1 MEKIVDAKGQ
11 TCPIPIIMTKKAL
24 KEIDEGVVV
33 TSVDNQISK
42 ENLEKM
48 AKEMGLSF
56 ETKKEGDTFSVRI
69 TKEIENIP
77 SENLDKKNTVVV
89 ISSDKMGEGMEELG
103 KILMK
108 GFIYTLT
115 EMDELPSTI
124 LFYNSGARLT
134 VEGSDSI
141 EDLKILQEN
150 GTEILTCGTCLN
162 FYGIQ
167 DKLSIGEVSNMYTIV
182 EKQIKAEKIIRP

>member
-134 VEGSDSI
+134 
-141 EDLKILQEN
+141 
-150 GTEILTCGTCLN
+150 
-162 FYGIQ
+162 
-167 DKLSIGEVSNMYTIV
+167 
-182 EKQIKAEKIIRP
+182 